1 MTPRLALGEAMHK
14 VRAPQDTRALWR
26 PLLALPL
33 PSAGTL
39 DKLFYFSE
47 SEFPDLV
54 KVGTIREISALL
66 LFTAAL
72 I

>member
-1 MTPRLALGEAMHK
+1 MHK
-14 VRAPQDTRALWR
+14 VGAPQDTRALWR

-33 PSAGTL
+33 SRAGTL

-47 SEFPDLV
+47 SEFPDMV
-54 KVGTIREISALL
+54 KVGTIREITALL
-66 LFTAAL
+66 LFMIVL